1 MKEAAGLTHDDT
13 FSEARPSAADW
24 SDQHANGLQLE
35 TVRLVNVDL
44 SASRVEKL
52 KVTDGELTKCSLA
65 NLQGRAAEVTR
76 VTIDGTRATGMAAPE
91 SSWRDVTFRGCR
103 LDMASF
109 GFAHLTRV
117 TFEDCLMAEA
127 SFLDARLECVRF
139 HRCELT
145 RGDFRGA
152 SLERCEFRGGD
163 LTDLEGVTHLRG
175 AAIDWAGIIANA
187 NLWAAALGIEILD
200 AE

>member
-1 MKEAAGLTHDDT
+1 VKEAAGLTHDDT
-13 FSEARPSAADW
+13 FSEARLSAADW
-24 SDQHANGLQLE
+24 SDQHANGLQL
-35 TVRLVNVDL
+35 
-44 SASRVEKL
+44 
-52 KVTDGELTKCSLA
+52 
-65 NLQGRAAEVTR
+65 
-76 VTIDGTRATGMAAPE
+76 
-91 SSWRDVTFRGCR
+91 VTFRGCR

-109 GFAHLTRV
+109 GFAQLTRV